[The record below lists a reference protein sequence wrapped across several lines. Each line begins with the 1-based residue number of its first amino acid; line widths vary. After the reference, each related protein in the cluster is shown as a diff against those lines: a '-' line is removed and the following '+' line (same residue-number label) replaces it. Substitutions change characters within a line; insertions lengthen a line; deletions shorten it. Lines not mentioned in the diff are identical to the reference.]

1 MANNKWLVVQNHEG
15 QQFPIA
21 MDAVNQFL
29 IRWPTKFQQL
39 GPEYRVEAIGFAAG
53 NNTVRTDHVDVFAG
67 GDRSLVGPTY
77 VQLQPG
83 TRPPTAIDPT
93 FINFIGG
100 LEIGPQNLLYGWS
113 YPITPGLFGLQTR
126 LHVVGDIIPNRDELV
141 VSTIG
146 NNVAAVEAAD
156 PANFTITQVTRGNS
170 TFADKGDLV
179 YLMPINLTP
188 RSVVLAQV
196 VLYKKMSLAEYRG
209 R

>member
-39 GPEYRVEAIGFAAG
+39 TPEYRVEAIGFAAG

-83 TRPPTAIDPT
+83 TRPPTAIA
-93 FINFIGG
+93 IIRRGCR
-100 LEIGPQNLLYGWS
+100 
-113 YPITPGLFGLQTR
+113 PIDRQDRAEGF
-126 LHVVGDIIPNRDELV
+126 E
-141 VSTIG
+141 
-146 NNVAAVEAAD
+146 
-156 PANFTITQVTRGNS
+156 TRGGC
-170 TFADKGDLV
+170 KKRGGRR
-179 YLMPINLTP
+179 M
-188 RSVVLAQV
+188 RSPGFLRR
-196 VLYKKMSLAEYRG
+196 RG
-209 R
+209 SAILPAKAW